1 MGEESYSYGIDKQVT
16 LFPIE
21 LDSIVDWSSFPR
33 PIYCSTTQVYCCLQ
47 DEFCPYFY
55 LWTPPFLSQLFP
67 TQIACRLEVFLP
79 PGISLSLFLLP
90 LYFLLQTQLRLSNRI
105 RRQVIRI
112 HVVHKLSRQFKEQR
126 LHNLFIR
133 LVSQLF
139 KGNELDHLSVITA
152 SRRSTSRFATFPSY
166 SSFFISPS
174 KISMKWKSFS
184 PIPKIMIERGSSDPC
199 RQGDF
204 HSPNTKDI
212 STISRAVSTWSTI
225 QQSLSKINTIYSFP
239 LVSAAF
245 LACLRF
251 TCERKRVLDRFRNN
265 VLEIGG
271 IRGHHTSKHASI
283 SL

>member
-1 MGEESYSYGIDKQVT
+1 MGEESYSYGIEKQVT
-16 LFPIE
+16 L
-21 LDSIVDWSSFPR
+21 LS
-33 PIYCSTTQVYCCLQ
+33 
-47 DEFCPYFY
+47 FCPYFY
-55 LWTPPFLSQLFP
+55 FRTTPFLSQLFS

-90 LYFLLQTQLRLSNRI
+90 LYFLLQTQLRISNRI

-139 KGNELDHLSVITA
+139 KGNELDHLSVISA

-204 HSPNTKDI
+204 HSPKHKGYLHDQPGSFDLIHNT
-212 STISRAVSTWSTI
+212 TIAKQNQHNLLLSLGLSRFFGVSTFH
-225 QQSLSKINTIYSFP
+225 L
-239 LVSAAF
+239 
-245 LACLRF
+245 
-251 TCERKRVLDRFRNN
+251 
-265 VLEIGG
+265 
-271 IRGHHTSKHASI
+271 
-283 SL
+283 